1 MAELKKNFLEGKM
14 NKDFDERLVP
24 NGEYRDALNVEILS
38 SEGSNAGT
46 VQTLR
51 GNKRVD
57 HINFSSNAT
66 SVGCITDEEN
76 NLFYSFIANTYDLAA
91 PDANGAII
99 GNKCDTI
106 FQYKQAEDGTII
118 EEEQKVVINDMYL
131 TQRIPDTFTAVA
143 GTATTVTGLPKVGN
157 QFRLTNGGFAD
168 EPTYVTAGVRV
179 GMRVQKIDV
188 NGDDLWYPNDVRV
201 INIGA
206 DASQVEITPII
217 TNDMADAADASYTQ
231 ADIDAG
237 TVIRF
242 TSDRILNFAEGTKE
256 TATTVADTGKVSF
269 TPSLDGNSTIITGIN
284 IVGDFLLYTDGRNE
298 PKKININRGILG
310 SSRIAEHTRLWVP
323 QIESKPLRGFLKE
336 EHINVIRKTP
346 SVAPKIKPYNTAR
359 AGLNSTVVK
368 RLQSNALNGPGAAFT
383 LAYGNG
389 DLYDIGQ
396 LYWLEFANANVS
408 WQEGDK
414 IKLVGLT
421 SGGVVYF
428 KYINE
433 FNEGTYETYP
443 NARLFEQVSTP
454 TGYTGSEAP
463 ELWLASLEIED
474 TKSMFED
481 KFIHF
486 AYRYKYTDGEYSV
499 ISPYSTSAF
508 IPSSYVYGA
517 VNGFNEGMVNATRF
531 VDVLDFVTPSTPE
544 DVVGIEIIARD
555 VNDSAR
561 SAWRVQY
568 VDVNDNQYSTVNTI
582 GSNFSGKVEVND
594 NSFGGALPT
603 DQLLRDQDFVPRSA
617 RAQEITGSKVVYGN
631 YVQNFDLKDANVIV
645 GVDSTA
651 PFYNSNF
658 NSSNNLLATQS
669 EPINVF
675 TDNTTYKNGPI
686 RTDIENVDQGNNF
699 TNTAGNY
706 YYTAPVAGTYTITGK
721 TSLLLYKVIE
731 GIAYTPYATSNR
743 HYWYIPQV
751 TLRLKD
757 QDTGTIIDATVQ
769 SGSPL
774 PQFVYSTEKKG
785 EQYATSLNNYTPSN
799 YRDIE
804 YSWSVDLTEN
814 QKVQVIIDVS
824 EFDNF
829 DGNPMPGTMFS
840 STTDGSITTS
850 NAVTNSQVNEPI
862 EQATFLP
869 VEWLNTN
876 NYFGS
881 VKDSEYRVTGS
892 HSSVNSVVVTQ
903 GYKSVK
909 SSKTY
914 QAGVLYTDGNRQS
927 VVMTGEYSRYE
938 TDTADAEEVNKIVC
952 SVATTAP
959 SWATNYKYLIKESE
973 NKNYNLVMDSAFANN
988 DGTYAWI
995 LFNSADIN
1003 KVEEND
1009 FLILKKK
1016 HNSNVSVLDKEARFK
1031 ILGIEESAPTN
1042 ESGESPII
1050 ADSTQ
1055 TSGRFFVKVDLN
1067 SKFTTYLGDPTDGS
1081 GSLDSS
1087 ANGAVFTTDKAGAFY
1102 DSGIYYEASD
1112 SYPIKLDRNT
1122 AEDYIPVGSTL
1133 EVYGTN
1139 GIGASVLSSITSQIN
1154 GKIVTRVEGANTFS
1168 RTQILART
1176 GTDAFCRIYT
1186 DYTFENILNGT
1197 NSAGEPTFQPNIK
1210 VIIRVNRPDGTFVT
1224 VSLAKGL
1231 NSDDKLHV
1239 TPYTHPVVG
1248 FAGLKLPSS
1257 LNFYNCITFGN
1268 GVESESIRDEY
1279 SSDGIH
1285 VYGSTGKISGFKA
1298 SIENED
1304 YREEHKKNFLINSES
1319 YFSKN
1324 GVNNINQFLILNS
1337 IEREVDENY
1346 GSVQKLFLRETN
1358 LIIFCEKRVLRILAG
1373 KQEFFKADGTSD
1385 IIAANRVLGSEI
1397 AYAGGEYGISKN
1409 PESFAINEQRIY
1421 FTDTS
1426 KGAVLRLSRDGITVV
1441 SDYGMKDY
1449 FYDNLV
1455 NCGAAVGSYDGKKD
1469 EYNLTIHQV
1478 THPYFSKNV
1487 NTVSFDEPANGWV
1500 SFKSFVPEQAFTINN
1515 RYYTIKGG
1523 RVWLHHDSS
1532 VDRNTFYNIQTDS
1545 TITPVFNN
1553 GADLVKSFRTM
1564 SYEGSISKSAD
1575 GKTKG
1580 WYVEEIKTN
1589 LQTGKI
1595 DYFLDK
1601 EGKFFNYIKGDAT
1614 SFTNY
1619 ADGGAAGTT
1628 GNNIDTKEISVQGIG
1643 NLSADPTVTSGST
1656 PSLGHEITVEIDDSE
1671 FYTSPGFFYLN
1682 QTNTTSGVLGTFVI
1696 SPKPGCSISASDF
1709 STISITEYLIS
1720 PITTIVFTD
1729 QGTAGNPSNT
1739 VLVTINCITQTLTQD
1754 LNISIDNF
1762 DGINI
1767 QQANALIRIG
1777 LITYLD
1783 GTVSSSGVDI
1793 ENMSLSNVSPLVT
1806 SALSTNNDSM
1816 VRYNINGTIPE
1827 NGNTLLTTVTIS
1839 VADQDGYYYGDSG
1852 LPEPILTSIDNNVGI
1867 NAQTTIYGEN
1877 VTLNSNGLAI
1887 SKSFNIAFNP
1897 NALYGTNGNIY
1908 SDDQYLI
1915 AWQGQTLLRS
1925 TVSVPT
1931 PVIIKD
1937 NTASTYVIP
1946 ITSTNGT
1953 PSFSESISWLT
1964 VDSISSSQI
1973 VVTLTLNSGAARN
1986 GVITLTPSYQTGNT
2000 ATLTV
2005 YQQSANYIEIL

>member
-1 MAELKKNFLEGKM
+1 MAELKKNFLKGKM

-76 NLFYSFIANTYDLAA
+76 NLFYSFIANTYDLTV
-91 PDANGAII
+91 PDANGAIV

-143 GTATTVTGLPKVGN
+143 GTATTITGLPKVAN

-217 TNDMADAADASYTQ
+217 TNDMANAADASYTQ
-231 ADIDAG
+231 ADINAG

-242 TSDRILNFAEGTKE
+242 TSDRILRFAEGTKE

-323 QIESKPLRGFLKE
+323 QIESKPLKGFLKE

-368 RLQSNALNGPGAAFT
+368 RRNASDLTQPAAAFT
-383 LAYGNG
+383 LANANG
-389 DLYDIGQ
+389 VLTESGVQ
-396 LYWLEFANANVS
+396 QMWFEFANTNVS

-414 IKLVGLT
+414 IKLVGLS

-428 KYINE
+428 QYMNE
-433 FNEGTYETYP
+433 YNAGTYETYP
-443 NARLFEQVSTP
+443 NARLFLQVSTP
-454 TGYTGSEAP
+454 TGYTGSEPP
-463 ELWLASLEIED
+463 EVWLASLEIED

-481 KFIHF
+481 KFVHF

-517 VNGFNEGMVNATRF
+517 GNGFNEGMVNATRF
-531 VDVLDFVTPSTPE
+531 VDVLDFVAPSTPE
-544 DVVGIEIIARD
+544 DVIGIEIIARD

-568 VDVNDNQYSTVNTI
+568 VDVNDNQYSIVNTI

-603 DQLLRDQDFVPRSA
+603 DQLLRDQDFVPRLA

-645 GVDSTA
+645 GVDSIT

-669 EPINVF
+669 EPIDVF
-675 TDNTTYKNGPI
+675 TDDTTYKEGPI
-686 RTDIENVDQGNNF
+686 RTDVENVDQGNNF
-699 TNTAGNY
+699 TSTAGNY
-706 YYTAPVAGTYTITGK
+706 YYTAPAAGTYNITGK

-731 GIAYTPYATSNR
+731 GTAYTPYPDNGQF
-743 HYWYIPQV
+743 YWYIPQV

-757 QDTGTIIDATVQ
+757 KDTGNIINATVQ

-774 PQFVYSTEKKG
+774 PQFVYSTQQQG
-785 EQYATSLNNYTPSN
+785 EALATALTNYTPSN

-804 YSWSVDLTEN
+804 YSWSVDLTAN
-814 QKVQVIIDVS
+814 QKVQVIVDVS

-829 DGNPMPGTMFS
+829 SESVMPTTMFS
-840 STTDGSITTS
+840 STTDGSLTTS
-850 NAVTNSQVNEPI
+850 VTNTYATGVGT
-862 EQATFLP
+862 ATFTP
-869 VEWLNTN
+869 VRWANVG

-881 VKDSEYRVTGS
+881 IKDSEYRVTGS

-927 VVMTGEYSRYE
+927 VVMTGEYSRHE
-938 TDTADAEEVNKIVC
+938 TDVEAAKEVNRIVC

-988 DGTYAWI
+988 DGTYAWL
-995 LFNSADIN
+995 LFNSSDID
-1003 KVEEND
+1003 KVEKND

-1016 HNSNVSVLDKEARFK
+1016 HNSTIPVTDKEARFK
-1031 ILGIEESAPTN
+1031 ILDIEEETPTN

-1055 TSGRFFVKVDLN
+1055 TSGRFFVKVDLSN
-1067 SKFTTYLGDPTDGS
+1067 KFVEYLGDPADGT
-1081 GSLDSS
+1081 GNLNSS

-1112 SYPIKLDRNT
+1112 SHPIKLDKNT

-1139 GIGASVLSSITSQIN
+1139 GIGASILSSITSQIN
-1154 GKIVTRVEGANTFS
+1154 GRVVTRVEGASTFS

-1176 GTDAFCRIYT
+1176 GTDAFCRIYS
-1186 DYTFENILNGT
+1186 DYTFTNILNGT
-1197 NSAGEPTFQPNIK
+1197 NSAGEPTFQSNIK
-1210 VIIRVNRPDGTFVT
+1210 VIIKVNRPDGTFVT
-1224 VSLAKGL
+1224 VSLEKGL
-1231 NSDDKLHV
+1231 NSDNKLHV
-1239 TPYTHPVVG
+1239 NPYTHPVIG
-1248 FAGLKLPSS
+1248 FSNLKLPSS

-1268 GVESESIRDEY
+1268 GVESESIRDEF
-1279 SSDGIH
+1279 SSDKMH

-1337 IEREVDENY
+1337 IEREIDENY
-1346 GSVQKLFLRETN
+1346 GSVQKIFLRETN

-1373 KQEFFKADGTSD
+1373 KQEFLLADGTSD
-1385 IIAANRVLGSEI
+1385 IISANRVLGSEI

-1409 PESFAINEQRIY
+1409 PESFAINEQKIY

-1426 KGAVLRLSRDGITVV
+1426 KGAVLRLSRDGITVI
-1441 SDYGMKDY
+1441 SEYGMKDY

-1455 NCGAAVGSYDGKKD
+1455 NCGAAIGSYDGKKD

-1478 THPYFSKNV
+1478 THPYFTKNV

-1532 VDRNTFYNIQTDS
+1532 VDRNTFYNLHTDS
-1545 TITPVFNN
+1545 TVTPIFNDA
-1553 GADLVKSFRTM
+1553 ADSVKSFRTM
-1564 SYEGSISKSAD
+1564 SYEGSTSKSAD
-1575 GKTKG
+1575 GNTKG

-1628 GNNIDTKEISVQGIG
+1628 GNNIDAKEISVQGIG
-1643 NLSADPTVTSGST
+1643 NLSEDPTVTSGST
-1656 PSLGHEITVEIDDSE
+1656 PSLGHEITVQIDDSE

-1696 SPKPGCSISASDF
+1696 SPKPGCSISATDF
-1709 STISITEYLIS
+1709 STIDITEYLIT
-1720 PITTIVFTD
+1720 PISTIEFTD
-1729 QGTAGNPSNT
+1729 QGTAGDPSNT
-1739 VLVTINCITQTLTQD
+1739 VLVTINCIAQTLTQD
-1754 LNISIDNF
+1754 LNISINDF

-1767 QQANALIRIG
+1767 QQANSLIRIG
-1777 LITYLD
+1777 FTTYLD
-1783 GTVSSSGVDI
+1783 GTVSSSGVDV
-1793 ENMSLSNVSPLVT
+1793 ENMSLSNISPFVT
-1806 SALSTNNDSM
+1806 STLAINNDSM

-1827 NGNTLLTTVTIS
+1827 NANTLLATVNIS
-1839 VADQDGYYYGDSG
+1839 VADQDGYYYGDNG
-1852 LPEPILTSIDNNVGI
+1852 LPEPILTSADNNVGI
-1867 NAQTTIYGEN
+1867 AAQTTIYAEN
-1877 VTLNSNGLAI
+1877 VTLNDNGLAI
-1887 SKSFNIAFNP
+1887 GKSFNIAFNP

-1908 SDDQYLI
+1908 SVDQYLI
-1915 AWQGQTLLRS
+1915 AWQNQTLLRS

-1931 PVIIKD
+1931 PIVIKD

-1946 ITSTNGT
+1946 ITSTNGPPT
-1953 PSFSESISWLT
+1953 ATESISWLT

-1973 VVTLTLNSGAARN
+1973 VITLTLNSGAARN
-1986 GVITLTPSYQTGNT
+1986 GVITLAPSYQTGNT